1 MALPFK
7 PKGASPPAET
17 SPMGAMAGAEPDV
30 DDAAPMS
37 LAEAGSLALRA
48 MKAGDGEAYA
58 EAILKIVAAGGAP

>member
-17 SPMGAMAGAEPDV
+17 KGMDAMAPMEPDV
-30 DDAAPMS
+30 DDTAPMG

-48 MKAGDGEAYA
+48 QKAGDGEAFA
-58 EAILKIVAAGGAP
+58 EAVLKIVAAGGAP